1 MKTKVYPIN
10 ELKPAKYNPRKA
22 LKSGDAEYEKLKRS
36 ILEFGY
42 AEPVILNEKTGH
54 VVGGHQRLTV
64 LKDLGHNELE
74 CVVVNL
80 SLEQEKALNVAL
92 NKISGDWDED
102 KLKSLLIELE
112 ASDLDAELSGFSS
125 DEIADLT
132 DLMAS
137 DTQEDHFDLSAAL
150 EEAAF
155 VLPGDLWQV
164 GKHRLYCGDA
174 TKKEDLD
181 TLLQG
186 EKPNLCVTD
195 PPYNAAYESS
205 QGLSIKNDKMESE
218 AFYRFLLDSFKNI
231 ERVLSSDAAIYV
243 FHSDTEGVNFRKSFV
258 DAGFTHFS
266 TLAWVKNSLVL
277 GRAPY
282 QWQHE
287 AVLYGAKGKP
297 RFYASSASSLWFFD
311 KPKRNDIHPTAKP
324 IDLIEHPIRNS
335 SEENGIVLDPFGGSG
350 SCLIASHNLGR
361 KARLL
366 ELDPKYA
373 SVILRRYVAHTGSS
387 KDVFCARGSYDEL
400 VKDVQKEEKD

>member
-1 MKTKVYPIN
+1 MNTKIYTLS
-10 ELKPAKYNPRKA
+10 ELKPAEYNPRKA
-22 LKSGDAEYEKLKRS
+22 LKPGDSEYKKLKRS

-42 AEPVILNEKTGH
+42 AEPVIVNERTGN

-64 LKDLGHNELE
+64 LKDLGHTELE
-74 CVVVNL
+74 CVVLDL
-80 SLEQEKALNVAL
+80 SLEQEKALNLAL
-92 NKISGDWDED
+92 NKISGSWDED

-112 ASDLDAELSGFSS
+112 ASDLDAELSGFSQ

-132 DLMAS
+132 ELM
-137 DTQEDHFDLSAAL
+137 DEGKKEETFDLSAAL

-164 GKHRLYCGDA
+164 GKHRLYCGDT
-174 TKKEDLD
+174 TKPADMD
-181 TLLQG
+181 ALLAG
-186 EKPNLCVTD
+186 ERPNRCVTD
-195 PPYNAAYESS
+195 PPYNAAYESNL
-205 QGLSIKNDKMESE
+205 GLSIKNDKMESS
-218 AFYRFLLDSFKNI
+218 AFYSFLLDSFKNI
-231 ERVLSSDAAIYV
+231 YSHLADDAAIYV
-243 FHSDTEGVNFRKSFV
+243 FHSDTEGVNFRQSFL
-258 DAGFTHFS
+258 DAGFSHFA
-266 TLAWVKNSLVL
+266 TLAWIKNSLVL

-297 RFYASSASSLWFFD
+297 SFYGKGVSSLWFFN
-311 KPKRNDIHPTAKP
+311 KPKKNDIHPTAKP

-350 SCLIASHNLGR
+350 SCLIAAENLNR
-361 KARLL
+361 RARIL

-387 KDVFCARGSYDEL
+387 KDVFCERGSYENL
-400 VKDVQKEEKD
+400 VKDVKKED